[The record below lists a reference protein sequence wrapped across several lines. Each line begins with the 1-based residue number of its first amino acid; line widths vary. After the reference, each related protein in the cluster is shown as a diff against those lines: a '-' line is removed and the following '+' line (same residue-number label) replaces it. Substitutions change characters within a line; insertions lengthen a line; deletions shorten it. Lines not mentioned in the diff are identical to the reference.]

1 MTRATH
7 TAQCCVLS
15 LHHAHATPPFPATFP
30 PQTTLI
36 CHASYS
42 QHTAATQTTTTT
54 TMTIFSLEQASWTYF
69 DQTHSTPFNAGI
81 FFSDGGSKHFKC
93 CYTMALLAA
102 IANPSTIH
110 PSQPIAPWISD
121 IIDADVLLKLQQHP
135 HEVSYHFCA
144 SYHGHSLA
152 DGHFSQLKRLSN
164 QAYVASAYEINNKQ
178 PHHTSHHFNPLG
190 TAHEFVLY
198 T

>member
-1 MTRATH
+1 MII
-7 TAQCCVLS
+7 L
-15 LHHAHATPPFPATFP
+15 
-30 PQTTLI
+30 
-36 CHASYS
+36 
-42 QHTAATQTTTTT
+42 
-54 TMTIFSLEQASWTYF
+54 SLEQASWTYF

-93 CYTMALLAA
+93 CYTMAVLAA

-110 PSQPIAPWISD
+110 PSQPIGPWISD
-121 IIDADVLLKLQQHP
+121 IIDADVLLKLRHP
-135 HEVSYHFCA
+135 HELSYHFCA

-178 PHHTSHHFNPLG
+178 PHQTSHHFNTCLACSMLCLSVMRDLVTRSDSDLMLYVMCGVLG
-190 TAHEFVLY
+190 VTAADIDIDDGNVM
-198 T
+198 